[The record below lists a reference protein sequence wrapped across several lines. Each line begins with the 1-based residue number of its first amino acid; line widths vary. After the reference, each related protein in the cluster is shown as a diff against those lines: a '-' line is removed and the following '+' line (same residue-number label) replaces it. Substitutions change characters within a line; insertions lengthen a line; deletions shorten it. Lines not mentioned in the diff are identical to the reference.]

1 MKFMGIFAAV
11 SVAALALAAP
21 EPRAAEKRQRAY
33 HVTIDVRWDTGN

>member
-21 EPRAAEKRQRAY
+21 EPRAAEKRQSAC
-33 HVTIDVRWDTGN
+33 HVAVGVR